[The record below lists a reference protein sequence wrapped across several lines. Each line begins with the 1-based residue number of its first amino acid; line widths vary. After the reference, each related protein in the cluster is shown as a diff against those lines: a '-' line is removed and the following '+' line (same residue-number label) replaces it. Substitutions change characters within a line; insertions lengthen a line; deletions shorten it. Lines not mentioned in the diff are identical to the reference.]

1 MKKRVLAAIMAAMMV
16 VLTAGGCGDGS
27 GSDSDSN
34 KSSDQK
40 TNDKKTVTVVTAGTG
55 EPYSLLADD
64 GSWTGIDSD
73 MWAEIE
79 ERTGWNVEVKQAAFD
94 AMWGELDRRC
104 CKLYS
109 CDRRKNG
116 EI

>member
-64 GSWTGIDSD
+64 GSC
-73 MWAEIE
+73 
-79 ERTGWNVEVKQAAFD
+79 
-94 AMWGELDRRC
+94 L
-104 CKLYS
+104 LYTS
-109 CDRRKNG
+109 PSPRDCS
-116 EI
+116 